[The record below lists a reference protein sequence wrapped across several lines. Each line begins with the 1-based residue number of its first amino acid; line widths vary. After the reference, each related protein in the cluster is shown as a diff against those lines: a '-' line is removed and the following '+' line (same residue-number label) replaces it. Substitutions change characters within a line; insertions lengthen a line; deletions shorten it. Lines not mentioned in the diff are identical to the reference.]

1 VSATRFSEEH
11 RDALQE
17 VANIAMGEAGASLA
31 QLLGAFVRLSVPR
44 IQISGAVSLPDA
56 LGSLI
61 GSGQRVTAVRQSFL
75 SRVQGEAIV
84 LFGEAGCA
92 EVADLM
98 GYENTLA
105 AGERREMLLDVANM
119 LVGAC
124 LGGIFRQFD
133 MDPGFSAPSLLAENT
148 PTERL
153 LSAESL
159 DWSQAL
165 TVEVHFGLE
174 SSAFSCHLILF
185 LPERSIDA
193 IREAL
198 DRLIAQL

>member
-1 VSATRFSEEH
+1 VSAPQLSEEH

-31 QLLGAFVRLSVPR
+31 QLLGTFVRLSVPR
-44 IQISGAVSLPDA
+44 IQISGAASLPDL
-56 LGSLI
+56 LGKLL

-98 GYENTLA
+98 GYESSLA
-105 AGERREMLLDVANM
+105 AGERREVLLDVANM

-124 LGGIFRQFD
+124 LGGIFRQFHI
-133 MDPGFSAPSLLAENT
+133 DPGFSAPSLLAENT
-148 PTERL
+148 PCEEL
-153 LSAESL
+153 LDARTL
-159 DWSQAL
+159 NWSHAL
-165 TVEVHFGLE
+165 MVEVHFGLE
-174 SSAFSCHLILF
+174 TSTFSCHLVLL

-193 IREAL
+193 IRDAL
-198 DRLIAQL
+198 AQLIADL